1 MAIVKIE
8 ALGKA
13 HDVANFDCGNTD
25 LNHWLRTTARQHQKN
40 NTSKTFVLIEEESPT
55 VVQGFVTMAIR
66 DVTPKDELPVAM
78 AKKLPMN
85 VAGYTLARLAVSAN
99 AQQRGYRERLLFEA
113 MERVCQAS
121 RLVGGFAMFVD
132 AKDGAVDF
140 YKKYGFIQ
148 LPNDPDILVL
158 PIASMPEFPNG

>member
-1 MAIVKIE
+1 MVTVTIK
-8 ALGKA
+8 ALEKA

-25 LNHWLRTTARQHQKN
+25 LNHWFKTTARQHQKN
-40 NTSKTFVLIEEESPT
+40 NTSKTFVLVDDEQPT

-66 DVTPKDELPVAM
+66 DVTLKDDLPAGM
-78 AKKLPMN
+78 AKKLPTN
-85 VAGYTLARLAVSAN
+85 VAGYTLARLAVAVD
-99 AQQRGYRERLLFEA
+99 AQQRGYGERLLFEA

-140 YKKYGFIQ
+140 YKKYGFIP

-158 PIASMPEFPNG
+158 PIASMPAFPGG

>member
-13 HDVANFDCGNTD
+13 HEVANFDCGNRD
-25 LNHWLRTTARQHQKN
+25 HDHWLKTTARQHQKN
-40 NTSKTFVLIEEESPT
+40 NTSKTFVLIEGESPT
-55 VVQGFVTMAIR
+55 VVQGFVTLAIR
-66 DVTPKDELPVAM
+66 DLTSRDALPAAM
-78 AKKLPMN
+78 AKRLPAN
-85 VAGYTLARLAVSAN
+85 VAGYTLARLAVSVD
-99 AQQRGYRERLLFEA
+99 AQRRGYGERLLFEA

-140 YKKYGFIQ
+140 YKKYGVVQ
-148 LPNDPDILVL
+148 LPSEPDILVL
-158 PIASMPEFPNG
+158 PILSMPEFPD

>member
-1 MAIVKIE
+1 MVTVTIKTLE
-8 ALGKA
+8 KA

-25 LNHWLRTTARQHQKN
+25 LNHWFKTTARQHQKN
-40 NTSKTFVLIEEESPT
+40 NTSKTFVLVDDEQPT

-66 DVTPKDELPVAM
+66 DVTLKDDLPAGM
-78 AKKLPMN
+78 AKKLPTN
-85 VAGYTLARLAVSAN
+85 VAGYTLARLAVAVD
-99 AQQRGYRERLLFEA
+99 AQQRGYGERLLFEA

-140 YKKYGFIQ
+140 YKKYGFIP

-158 PIASMPEFPNG
+158 PIASMPAFPGG

>member
-1 MAIVKIE
+1 M
-8 ALGKA
+8 
-13 HDVANFDCGNTD
+13 
-25 LNHWLRTTARQHQKN
+25 
-40 NTSKTFVLIEEESPT
+40 LIDEKSPT

-66 DVTPKDELPVAM
+66 DVTSKDALPAAM

-99 AQQRGYRERLLFEA
+99 AQQRGYGERLLFEA

-132 AKDGAVDF
+132 AKVGAVDF
-140 YKKYGFIQ
+140 YKKYGFLQ

-158 PIASMPEFPNG
+158 PIASMPEFPSG